1 MVGVSL
7 PRLNP
12 RMRMWA
18 FDALV
23 ALGIVALTSLGIFM
37 RVTPRPTM
45 VIGYLMAAASLLR
58 RREPTLVMAV
68 VASAALMQVILWP
81 PGTDPVPYDLA
92 VLVAMFSTVK
102 YAKSIVSGYLAGAV
116 VAIGIVIE
124 VVRHWGPN
132 WWAIAVFYT
141 GVCGG
146 VWLMAYTMRTR
157 RLYVQTLEERAA
169 LLEREREHLTR
180 IAVAD
185 ERASIA
191 RELHDVVAHSLA
203 VMIVQADGGR
213 YAFDADPARARQ
225 ALDTVATTGREAL
238 EDMRR
243 LVGVL
248 RGACGQDDERRRDT
262 LPELIERARSAGL
275 AVSAEHDVPL
285 TPALELTVFR
295 LVQESLTNVIRH
307 AGPAA
312 TVSLSLRR
320 KDDRVELEV
329 VDDGAGAPTAAPGSG
344 HGLTGMR
351 ERVAVHSGRFEAGP
365 LLPGGWR
372 VFASLPCEAV

>member
-1 MVGVSL
+1 MVGMFS
-7 PRLNP
+7 PRV
-12 RMRMWA
+12 RQWA
-18 FDALV
+18 FDGLV
-23 ALGIVALTSLGIFM
+23 AAGIFALTTLGIAM
-37 RVTPRPTM
+37 RVAPRPAM
-45 VIGYLMAAASLLR
+45 VLGYVMAAAILFR
-58 RREPTLVMAV
+58 RRTPLLTMAV
-68 VASAALMQVILWP
+68 VAATALLQVILWP
-81 PGTDPVPYDLA
+81 PGHDPLPYDLA
-92 VLVAMFSTVK
+92 VLVAMFSVVK
-102 YAKSIVSGYLAGAV
+102 YSKNIFAGYLAGAV
-116 VAIGIVIE
+116 VATGIVIE
-124 VVRHWGPN
+124 IVRHPEET
-132 WWAIAVFYT
+132 WWALALFYT

-157 RLYVQTLEERAA
+157 LLYVQTLEERAA
-169 LLEREREHLTR
+169 SLEREREHLAR

-213 YAFDADPARARQ
+213 YALDTSPVRARE
-225 ALDTVATTGREAL
+225 ALDTVAATGREAL

-248 RGACGQDDERRRDT
+248 RGSGLEPDEHRRGT
-262 LPELIERARSAGL
+262 LPELIERARAAGL
-275 AVSAEHDVPL
+275 NVSADHDVALSP
-285 TPALELTVFR
+285 TLELTVFR
-295 LVQESLTNVIRH
+295 LVQESLTNVMRH
-307 AGPAA
+307 AGPTA

-329 VDDGAGAPTAAPGSG
+329 VDDGAGATPAMPGDG

-365 LLPGGWR
+365 MLSGGWH
-372 VFASLPCEAV
+372 VFASLPCEAA